1 MSSKHTLLAAEVGGE
16 NVEKQTGVKSCFLGR
31 AFCVIAVL
39 GSVTFTAYL
48 LLCQLGV
55 IPSKQVLSPPPAL
68 LPLVDHHVHPTDTL
82 PSHARLKTALI
93 VKGERYLLADPLNDE
108 LPSLMKVMGR
118 APEKIT
124 VHLTA
129 SRKIKGEKRVTWR
142 NTESLPSGVEFK
154 DNSLII
160 KVPGQ
165 YFVYTQVVFYG
176 DSCKGK
182 TIYLSHELAKLSAS
196 YGDRITL
203 LGAVKSVCHPVQC
216 RPPPTRGPWPGDPWY
231 KTIYQ
236 GAIFEFLEGD
246 RIFSGFSENSVR
258 YVNTEVGRTYFGLFA
273 L

>member
-1 MSSKHTLLAAEVGGE
+1 MSSKHTLLAAEAGGE
-16 NVEKQTGVKSCFLGR
+16 CGEKQTGVKSCFLGR

-55 IPSKQVLSPPPAL
+55 IPSKQ
-68 LPLVDHHVHPTDTL
+68 
-82 PSHARLKTALI
+82 KTALI

-108 LPSLMKVMGR
+108 LPSLMKVIGR
-118 APEKIT
+118 GPEKIT

-129 SRKIKGEKRVTWR
+129 SRKTKGEKRVTWQ

-154 DNSLII
+154 DNSLVI
-160 KVPGQ
+160 KTPGQ
-165 YFVYTQVVFYG
+165 YFVYTQVVFYS
-176 DSCKGK
+176 DSCKDK
-182 TIYLSHELAKLSAS
+182 TIYMSHELAKLSAS
-196 YGDRITL
+196 YGDRTTL
-203 LGAVKSVCHPVQC
+203 LSAVKSVCHPVQC
-216 RPPPTRGPWPGDPWY
+216 RPPPTHGPRPGDPWY

-246 RIFSGFSENSVR
+246 RIFSGVSENSVR
-258 YVNTEVGRTYFGLFA
+258 YVNTEVGKTYFGLFA